1 MIMNVIQNTTEYDEL
16 LKNNK
21 SVFVDFY
28 ADWCGPCK
36 MVGPIV
42 EELSNEETDVK
53 FVKVNVDNT
62 PDIAQRYGIMSIPT
76 LLAFKDGELAG
87 SIVGF
92 QPKEVI
98 KELVAKAK

>member
-1 MIMNVIQNTTEYDEL
+1 MNIIQSTNEYDAL
-16 LKNNK
+16 LKDNQ

-36 MVGPIV
+36 MVGPLV
-42 EELSNEETDVK
+42 EELSKEYTDIK

-76 LLAFKDGELAG
+76 LIAFKNGEIAG
-87 SIVGF
+87 NIVGF
-92 QPKEVI
+92 QPKEALAALAE
-98 KELVAKAK
+98 KTR

>member
-1 MIMNVIQNTTEYDEL
+1 MNIIQNTNEYDEL

-98 KELVAKAK
+98 KELVAKTK